1 MIRQVPA
8 HAQAVVSPLSVIL
21 ALAMVQSGAKGRTK
35 AQING
40 VISQGDVAERA
51 NSTDIERFYSR
62 LSQEVLNVTN
72 GVQTRIANIFYIDKR
87 YIIEKQYEAKIK
99 KKYSAALKALDFQQS
114 AATAKIE
121 FMHEHNVYRMYA
133 ENDVMQVLTLPYKD
147 PTYALSILLPK
158 KRFALD
164 AIRNKTSGAE
174 LRRLLNQAKIK
185 LMKISLP
192 KMEIETKFELKKAL
206 ISMGVTEMFT
216 DNADLSGIT
225 KVPLKVSD
233 VAHKALIEVCEK
245 YKTTFAFHV
254 IKVDNVYMIGAPL
267 TATVLVMNRRI
278 LPEK

>member
-1 MIRQVPA
+1 
-8 HAQAVVSPLSVIL
+8 
-21 ALAMVQSGAKGRTK
+21 
-35 AQING
+35 
-40 VISQGDVAERA
+40 
-51 NSTDIERFYSR
+51 
-62 LSQEVLNVTN
+62 
-72 GVQTRIANIFYIDKR
+72 
-87 YIIEKQYEAKIK
+87 
-99 KKYSAALKALDFQQS
+99 
-114 AATAKIE
+114 
-121 FMHEHNVYRMYA
+121 MHEHDVYRLYA

-192 KMEIETKFELKKAL
+192 KMKIETKFELKKAL

-233 VAHKALIEVCEK
+233 VAHKALIEVGEDG
-245 YKTTFAFHV
+245 TTA
-254 IKVDNVYMIGAPL
+254 AA
-267 TATVLVMNRRI
+267 ATVSNMFRI
-278 LPEK
+278 SGMIFSEDPISFIANHPFMFVLTKN